1 MRIILL
7 VGLGSFLG
15 GIFRYLLTQYVQD
28 RILSE
33 FPMGTLLV
41 NIVGSFL
48 IGIIFGLASKFSFGP
63 EWRFFLMTG
72 VIGGFTTFSSYSLES
87 VNLIRSN
94 QPALAMLYLT
104 GSILLSVPFTFLG
117 LFLSR

>member
-1 MRIILL
+1 MRIIIL

-15 GIFRYLLTQYVQD
+15 GIFRYLLTQFVQT

-33 FPMGTLLV
+33 FPLGTLLV
-41 NIVGSFL
+41 NITGSFV
-48 IGIIFGLASKFSFGP
+48 IGIIFGLAAKFSFGP

-72 VIGGFTTFSSYSLES
+72 ILGGFTTFSSFSLEI
-87 VNLIRSN
+87 VNLMRSN
-94 QPALAMLYLT
+94 QLVLAMLYLT

-117 LFLSR
+117 LYLSR